1 MNFLV
6 SKNIR
11 KYQDKIFTIPN
22 LLSFF
27 RICLIPLFVW
37 LYFKHKES
45 GIAAVVFIVS
55 GITDVADGFI
65 ARKFN
70 MISDFGKFFDP
81 IADKLTQITVLGCLI
96 WDYPLLGIPLGI
108 LIVKEILAATMNMLT
123 LKKTGLVVAAV
134 WHGKL
139 NTVILYITI
148 FIHIVWPLAVNSQIP
163 QIVSKILIFIC
174 IGIMFLSSILYTK
187 SDVKAIKQEKE

>member
-1 MNFLV
+1 MV

-55 GITDVADGFI
+55 GITDVVDGFI

>member
-1 MNFLV
+1 
-6 SKNIR
+6 
-11 KYQDKIFTIPN
+11 
-22 LLSFF
+22 
-27 RICLIPLFVW
+27 
-37 LYFKHKES
+37 
-45 GIAAVVFIVS
+45 
-55 GITDVADGFI
+55 
-65 ARKFN
+65 
-70 MISDFGKFFDP
+70 
-81 IADKLTQITVLGCLI
+81 LI

>member
-1 MNFLV
+1 MV
-6 SKNIR
+6 SKNIS
-11 KYQDKIFTIPN
+11 KYKDKIFTIPN

-148 FIHIVWPLAVNSQIP
+148 FIHIVWPLAVSSQIP

>member
-1 MNFLV
+1 MV

>member
-1 MNFLV
+1 MV
-6 SKNIR
+6 SKNIS

>member
-1 MNFLV
+1 MV
-6 SKNIR
+6 SKNIS

-55 GITDVADGFI
+55 GITDVVDGFI